1 MYRKRTK
8 GSRKFNERM
17 AAARAAKE
25 RLRLEGDA
33 PDYPAEP
40 LLIRRRVIIED
51 YDCGQV
57 VRHEFTLARSGRI
70 DSYDVSADG
79 VSLGRMGWAR
89 TLVFVR
95 KAFIRVGRFD

>member
-1 MYRKRTK
+1 MYRKRTR
-8 GSRKFNERM
+8 GSKKFNEAM
-17 AAARAAKE
+17 ARARAAKE
-25 RLRLEGDA
+25 RLRLDGPA
-33 PDYPAEP
+33 PEYPP
-40 LLIRRRVIIED
+40 DLPLIRRRVIIED

-89 TLVFVR
+89 VLVFVR